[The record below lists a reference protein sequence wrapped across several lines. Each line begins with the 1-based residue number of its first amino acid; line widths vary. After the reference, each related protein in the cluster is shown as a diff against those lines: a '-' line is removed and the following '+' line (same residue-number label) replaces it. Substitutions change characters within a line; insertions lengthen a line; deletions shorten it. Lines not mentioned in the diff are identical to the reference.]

1 MPSTQQAPR
10 VGRRHLFR
18 AAGVGLAGAALAA
31 CGRSEPSAPAASAV
45 DGAFPVTVEG
55 VEGPTTVDAPP
66 RRVVTVGTYRDID
79 AALAVGV
86 VPVAAAKLPPMVPGG
101 ITPWAR
107 ERIGGSPM
115 PELFETTGGMPFERI
130 AALAPDVLL
139 ATDHSGLAN
148 DYPTLSGI
156 APTLSSAS
164 GYNKDTWQV
173 TTDRVGRL
181 LGRAGAATDAIA
193 RVEAAIR
200 TARAQNP
207 GFAGR
212 TFTIG
217 PVTPDGVVYT
227 INSEND
233 ASARFLS
240 DLGLTLSPSVRGLAP
255 DRLPGRAV
263 VSPELLRMLDAD
275 VMVLS
280 FSTAAS
286 RARLEA
292 EPVFRQLPA
301 VRRGAYVPVD
311 TTTAV
316 AIAFPSAVSIPYGL
330 QKSIPPIAAAL
341 KRP

>member
-1 MPSTQQAPR
+1 VTAAQTAPR

-18 AAGVGLAGAALAA
+18 AAGVGVAGVVLAA
-31 CGRSEPSAPAASAV
+31 CGRPD
-45 DGAFPVTVEG
+45 DGATAPTADGVFPVTVEG
-55 VEGPTTVDAPP
+55 IEGPTTVDAPP
-66 RRVVTVGTYRDID
+66 QRVVTVGTYRDID
-79 AALAVGV
+79 AALALGV
-86 VPVAAAKLPPMVPGG
+86 VPVAAARLPPMIPGG

-107 ERIGGSPM
+107 ERIGNAPM
-115 PELFETTGGMPFERI
+115 PELFPTTGGMPFERI
-130 AALAPDVLL
+130 AALAPDLIV
-139 ATDHSGLAN
+139 ATDYSGLAN
-148 DYPTLSGI
+148 DYSTLSGI

-173 TTDRVGRL
+173 TTNRVGQA
-181 LGRAGAATDAIA
+181 LGRAKAATDVIA
-193 RVEAAIR
+193 RVEAAIAA
-200 TARAQNP
+200 ARQRNP

-240 DLGLTLSPSVRGLAP
+240 DLGLKLSPSVLGLPP

-263 VSPELLRMLDAD
+263 VSPELLRTLDAD

-280 FSTAAS
+280 YSSAAS
-286 RARLEA
+286 RAKVEA
-292 EPVFRQLPA
+292 EPLFQQIPA
-301 VRRGAYVPVD
+301 VRRGAYVPVE

-316 AIAFPSAVSIPYGL
+316 SIAFPSALSIPYGL
-330 QKSIPPIAAAL
+330 QKTIPLIAAAL
-341 KRP
+341 QR

>member
-1 MPSTQQAPR
+1 M
-10 VGRRHLFR
+10 
-18 AAGVGLAGAALAA
+18 AGVGVAGAVLAA
-31 CGRSEPSAPAASAV
+31 CGRPDDAATAPTS
-45 DGAFPVTVEG
+45 DGVFPVTVEG

-66 RRVVTVGTYRDID
+66 QRVVTVGTYRDID
-79 AALAVGV
+79 AALALGV
-86 VPVAAAKLPPMVPGG
+86 VPVAAAKLPPMIPGG

-107 ERIGGSPM
+107 ERIGNAPM
-115 PELFETTGGMPFERI
+115 PELFPTTGGMPFERI
-130 AALAPDVLL
+130 AALAPDLIV
-139 ATDHSGLAN
+139 ATDYSGLAN
-148 DYPTLSGI
+148 DYSTLSDI

-173 TTDRVGRL
+173 TTSRVGQV
-181 LGRAGAATDAIA
+181 LGRAKAATDVIA
-193 RVEAAIR
+193 RVEAAIAA
-200 TARAQNP
+200 ARERNP

-240 DLGLTLSPSVRGLAP
+240 DLGLRLSPSVLGLAP

-263 VSPELLRMLDAD
+263 VSPELLRTLDAD

-280 FSTAAS
+280 YSNAAS
-286 RARLEA
+286 RAKVEA
-292 EPVFRQLPA
+292 EPLFGQIPA
-301 VRRGAYVPVD
+301 VRRGAYVPVE

-316 AIAFPSAVSIPYGL
+316 SIAFPSAVSIPYGL
-330 QKSIPPIAAAL
+330 QKTIPLIAAAL
-341 KRP
+341 QR

>member
-1 MPSTQQAPR
+1 MLPQLAAPR

-18 AAGVGLAGAALAA
+18 AAGVGMAGAMLAA
-31 CGRSEPSAPAASAV
+31 CGRDDAPAGAPTA
-45 DGAFPVTVEG
+45 DGTFPVTVEG
-55 VEGPTTVDAPP
+55 VEGPTTVEAEP
-66 RRVVTVGTYRDID
+66 RRVVSVGTYRDID
-79 AALAVGV
+79 AALAVDV
-86 VPVAAAKLPPMVPGG
+86 VPVAAAKLPPMIPGG

-107 ERIGGSPM
+107 EAVGSRPM
-115 PELFETTGGMPFERI
+115 PDLFPTTGGLPFEQI
-130 AALAPDVLL
+130 AAYAPDLVL
-139 ATDHSGLAN
+139 ATDYSALAN
-148 DYPTLSGI
+148 DHPTLSGI

-173 TTDRVGRL
+173 TTNRVGAA
-181 LGRAGAATDAIA
+181 LGRARAAADTVA

-200 TARAQNP
+200 TARERNP

-227 INSEND
+227 INSRND

-240 DLGLTLSPSVRGLAP
+240 DLGLTLSPSVLGLAG

-263 VSPELLRMLDAD
+263 VSPELLRALDAD

-280 FSTAAS
+280 FSSAAS
-286 RARLEA
+286 RAKLEA
-292 EPVFRQLPA
+292 EPLFQQIPA
-301 VRRGAYVPVD
+301 VRRGAYVPVE

-316 AIAFPSAVSIPYGL
+316 AIAFPSAISIPYGL
-330 QKSIPPIAAAL
+330 QKSIPPIAEAL
-341 KRP
+341 RRG

>member
-1 MPSTQQAPR
+1 MQTAPR

-18 AAGVGLAGAALAA
+18 AAGIGVAGAVLAA
-31 CGRSEPSAPAASAV
+31 CGRDDTGTAPPTT
-45 DGAFPVTVEG
+45 DGTFPVTVEG
-55 VEGPTTVDAPP
+55 SEGPTTLDAEP

-79 AALAVGV
+79 AALALGV
-86 VPVAAAKLPPMVPGG
+86 VPLAAAKLPPMIPGG
-101 ITPWAR
+101 ITPWAK
-107 ERIGGSPM
+107 ERIGNGPM
-115 PELFETTGGMPFERI
+115 PELFPTTGGLPFERI
-130 AALAPDVLL
+130 AALAPDLVL
-139 ATDHSGLAN
+139 ATDYSALAN
-148 DYPTLSGI
+148 DYPTLSEI

-173 TTDRVGRL
+173 TTNRVGAA
-181 LGRAGAATDAIA
+181 LGRARAASDTVA

-200 TARAQNP
+200 TARERNP

-240 DLGLTLSPSVRGLAP
+240 DLGLKLSPSVLGLPP

-263 VSPELLRMLDAD
+263 VSPEVLRTLDAD

-280 FSTAAS
+280 FSSAAT
-286 RARLEA
+286 RAKLEA
-292 EPVFRQLPA
+292 EPLFQQIPA

-316 AIAFPSAVSIPYGL
+316 SIAFPSAISIPYGL
-330 QKSIPPIAAAL
+330 QKTIPLIAGAL
-341 KRP
+341 QR